1 MKRNQGTPTVMTKT
15 HVHPRGDIG
24 KDVPPVTFALDIQ
37 TENDCL
43 VMDVDA
49 GVGLNKHASV
59 YFLSTDHET
68 RRLLREQFQTM
79 LDHPLLAPLAVAED
93 GGKTD
98 E

>member
-1 MKRNQGTPTVMTKT
+1 MTITTTVHARNM
-15 HVHPRGDIG
+15 
-24 KDVPPVTFALDIQ
+24 PVKLGVYAQEETN
-37 TENDCL
+37 TL
-43 VMDVDA
+43 VMDLT
-49 GVGLNKHASV
+49 VGELRREAHRLV
-59 YFLSTDHET
+59 LFLSTDHET